1 MAGSSLAHLTPVSN
15 SLREKLRCALPARS
29 FPELSGKYL
38 SEPRGRFTA
47 GNVLVVAPKTANEV
61 SKVLRLCGEV
71 GTAVVPF
78 GGGTGLVGG
87 QIAAELPDPVL
98 LSTERMKEIRL
109 VSTSDNALVAEAGC
123 TLLAVQDAA
132 RSAERIFPLST
143 AAQGSCQIGGSLA
156 TNAGGVHVIRYG
168 NARSLCL
175 GLEAVLPDGSIW
187 NGLRPL
193 RKNNAGYDLRDLL
206 VGSEGTLGVITAA
219 CLKLHPRP
227 RDETTCL
234 LAVPDPTAALDLLE
248 LFQNR
253 FGNLI
258 SAFELI
264 QKNGYHFVR
273 ETVPGVKTPFN
284 TPPDWSV
291 LVDIGAEFELG
302 LAQRLEVAA
311 GEALDRGYASDG
323 VIAASE
329 TQRQSLWQFR
339 ELIPEANR
347 RIGSVSSHDIS
358 VPPSAIPDLIAKADQ
373 LLARFGEFRINCF
386 GHVGDGNIHYNVF
399 PPRGAA
405 AAEFENLRAPIRR
418 AIHGLAEELGGSFSA
433 EHGIGRLK
441 LRDLQEFGDSAL
453 LDSMRRV
460 KKALDPLWIMNP
472 GAVLPRETG

>member
-1 MAGSSLAHLTPVSN
+1 
-15 SLREKLRCALPARS
+15 
-29 FPELSGKYL
+29 
-38 SEPRGRFTA
+38 
-47 GNVLVVAPKTANEV
+47 
-61 SKVLRLCGEV
+61 
-71 GTAVVPF
+71 
-78 GGGTGLVGG
+78 
-87 QIAAELPDPVL
+87 
-98 LSTERMKEIRL
+98 
-109 VSTSDNALVAEAGC
+109 LVAEAGC

-441 LRDLQEFGDSAL
+441 LRDLQEFGDSTL